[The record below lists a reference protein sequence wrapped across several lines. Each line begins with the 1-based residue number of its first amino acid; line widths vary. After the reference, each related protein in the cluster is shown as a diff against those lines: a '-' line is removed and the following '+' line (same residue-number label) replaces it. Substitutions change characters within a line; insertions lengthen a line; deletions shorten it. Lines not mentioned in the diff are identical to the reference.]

1 MGKDAVAT
9 EVTVSAD
16 DAWALV
22 GDFQGIGQWFP
33 GIDSTRAE
41 GDDRVLNMFGLEVRE
56 RLIERDEAARSIT
69 YSIVDGVPV
78 EHHRATVSVTPTE
91 SGSTITWAFDAEPDS
106 MVALLSDSYTAALQ
120 ALAEKLG

>member
-9 EVTVSAD
+9 DVTAPAD

-22 GDFQGIGQWFP
+22 GDFHGIGQWFP
-33 GIDSTRAE
+33 GIDSVRAE
-41 GDDRVLNMFGLEVRE
+41 GDDRVLSMFGIEVRE
-56 RLIERDEAARSIT
+56 RLLERDETARSIT

-91 SGSTITWAFDAEPDS
+91 HGSTITWAFEAEPDS
-106 MVALLSDSYTAALQ
+106 MLAVLADSYNSALR